1 MNEAETRKQLRAYYT
16 TSERY
21 RFADSVKNKKQ
32 ELVFSPRL
40 EEGLT

>member
-1 MNEAETRKQLRAYYT
+1 VLIT